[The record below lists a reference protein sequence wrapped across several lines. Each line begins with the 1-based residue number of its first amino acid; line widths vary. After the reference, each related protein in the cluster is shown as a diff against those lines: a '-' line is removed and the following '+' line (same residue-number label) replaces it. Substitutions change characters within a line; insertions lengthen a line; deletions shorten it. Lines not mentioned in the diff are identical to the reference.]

1 MQYASNLLSQH
12 DFVLQDVK
20 GIPLVQQ
27 RLIFLWETVGGWS
40 HSLQLQH
47 PERRYYRSS
56 PQTGGVL
63 VY

>member
-27 RLIFLWETVGGWS
+27 RLIFCGK
-40 HSLQLQH
+40 QL
-47 PERRYYRSS
+47 EDGRTLSS
-56 PQTGGVL
+56 YNIQKEDTIDLVL
-63 VY
+63 RQEGC